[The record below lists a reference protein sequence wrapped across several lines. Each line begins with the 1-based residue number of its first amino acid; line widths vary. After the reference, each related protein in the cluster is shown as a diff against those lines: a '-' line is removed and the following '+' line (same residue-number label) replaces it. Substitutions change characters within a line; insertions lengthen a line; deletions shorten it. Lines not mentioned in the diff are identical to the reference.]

1 MRGKPQGDPASRRVW
16 QIPELRR
23 TPPRVPHSAS
33 VPRPPPAA
41 AAAIPP
47 TPASPG
53 SSTGPSPSLHVPRSV
68 SEAPLHTAPALTL
81 RGGCAIVPAT
91 TLCHADL
98 LLKVAALIPQ
108 PKGPLWVALPHV
120 QSSGTTQRITPNW
133 DTVRRDRAAL
143 NNHLRGPAN
152 QGVWPPSQSPTLR
165 SDAPDSRFLCH
176 LAVSQTR
183 EHLGGI
189 NRDKKRNYKFHIGLI
204 LRNTGSIQDD
214 WVLVRTSR
222 HVTQA
227 HLTMESLCGEHRVE
241 VTHFEKYCPR

>member
-1 MRGKPQGDPASRRVW
+1 MRNGLRCCGHRCGQRTQYLTSESFRSREGGRWQMRGKPQGDPTSRRVW
-16 QIPELRR
+16 QAPELRR

-68 SEAPLHTAPALTL
+68 AEAPLHTAPALTL

-108 PKGPLWVALPHV
+108 PKGPLREALPHV

-152 QGVWPPSQSPTLR
+152 QGVCGL
-165 SDAPDSRFLCH
+165 
-176 LAVSQTR
+176 LARAQR
-183 EHLGGI
+183 
-189 NRDKKRNYKFHIGLI
+189 
-204 LRNTGSIQDD
+204 
-214 WVLVRTSR
+214 
-222 HVTQA
+222 
-227 HLTMESLCGEHRVE
+227 
-241 VTHFEKYCPR
+241 